1 MNTIKPYDWQLP
13 LIDRQTDALRR
24 RRFFI
29 NACGTGAGKTVM
41 ALESAKRLDCST
53 LVVAPLVSHEQWRR
67 TAEAMGISDLI
78 LDVVNIEKIS
88 RANARPWFVAGL
100 WRLPK
105 NTLVILDECH
115 RGTSGS
121 KSKATQAF
129 ASLKSYESIRLLAM
143 SATLASS
150 PMQLRLVGYWA
161 DMHDF
166 TVGSFMRFCMKHGC
180 NYDIFGRGI
189 KRRECLVF
197 TKNRDEARKH
207 MSKIRAELGDRIMA
221 YGPKDIPNF
230 PTETVT
236 VELVD
241 LAKDDRAALEE
252 AYESMKDKLRKTKC
266 ALVNMLHER
275 MLAERAKARAMAQ
288 LALSYVQSITD
299 NYSAV
304 LFVSFTE
311 TRLAVEQELRSAGV
325 EFRSIYGGM
334 DPDERQKG
342 IDEFQDNKVH
352 CLVCMSQ
359 AASCAMSAHD
369 VKHERMRV
377 SIISPSFS
385 ASDMKQALGRIRR
398 CGGTHATQIFA
409 LAKGTIEEK
418 VAMSLQRKIDSIDTL
433 NDGDLIPKELQ

>member
-13 LIDRQTDALRR
+13 LIDRQTEALRKH
-24 RRFFI
+24 RFFI

-41 ALESAKRLDCST
+41 ALETVRRLGAKT

-67 TAEAMGISDLI
+67 TAEAMGVADLL
-78 LDVVNIEKIS
+78 LDVTNIEKVS
-88 RANARPWFVAGL
+88 RGNAGPWFNSGE
-100 WRLPK
+100 WKLPK
-105 NTLVILDECH
+105 HSLVILDECH

-129 ASLKSYESIRLLAM
+129 ANLKTYESIDLLAM

-161 DMHDF
+161 GMHDF
-166 TVGSFMRFCMKHGC
+166 TMGSFTRFCMKHGC
-180 NYDIFGRGI
+180 IYEVFGRGM
-189 KRRECLVF
+189 KRRECLTF
-197 TKNRDEARKH
+197 TKNGQLARKV
-207 MSKIRAELGDRIMA
+207 MSDIRSELGGRIMA
-221 YGPKDIPNF
+221 YGPKDIPDF
-230 PTETVT
+230 PTETVS

-241 LAKDDRAALEE
+241 LAKGDRAELEK
-252 AYESMKDKLRKTKC
+252 AYETMKDKIQATGC
-266 ALVNMLHER
+266 ALVDMLHER
-275 MLAERAKARAMAQ
+275 MLAERAKAKAMAQ

-311 TRLAVEQELRSAGV
+311 TRLAVEDELRAAGV
-325 EFRSIYGGM
+325 EFRSVYGGM

-342 IDEFQDNKVH
+342 IDDFQDNKVH

-398 CGGTHATQIFA
+398 CGGTHATQIFT

-418 VAMSLQRKIDSIDTL
+418 VAESLRRKIDSIDTL